1 MKEDILLYEDGI
13 KQILHDIASE
23 NGFYIKH
30 LESGLDKLYPLIYL
44 NLIHTIFQCYRK
56 EKHDMSK
63 EKNLK
68 IKDTLYAIK
77 ERRANMDCR
86 VFSVKIQENRL
97 SKAKSEKLK
106 RCFLE
111 AKWLYNAILAT
122 ETLTLEDTS
131 SVQVKVKDSFEVREI
146 KTLSA
151 QMKQSVVDSAKTNVF
166 NLSKAKKHG
175 VKVGKLQF
183 KKECNEI
190 NLKQFGQTYMIKDK
204 NKIHIQRIG
213 ILVVNGLEQ
222 INLDEVEFANAKLIQ
237 KSSGFYINLT
247 VYSNKQ
253 PQSNVEKEVLG
264 VDMGIKDQLIFSN
277 GVKVN
282 FYLEESERLKGLM
295 RKLAR
300 QTKGSNQ
307 HKQTLHRIE
316 KIYEHYNNKKNDV
329 VNKLNFV
336 LSENYIICFQ
346 DELLRQWK
354 RRKSKRRFSFGR
366 KVQHGILG
374 RAKDKLRKNPFNVML
389 ESYVPTTQT
398 CPKCGCLT
406 KHSLDKRSYHCNN
419 CGFEN
424 SDRDIH
430 SANMMVL
437 LSGYGTYRSLN
448 TDTVSTERMIG
459 FLDSL
464 SNLGVVVSTTNS
476 MEARCL

>member
-1 MKEDILLYEDGI
+1 MYEERNRKI
-13 KQILHDIASE
+13 K
-23 NGFYIKH
+23 
-30 LESGLDKLYPLIYL
+30 ESGKA
-44 NLIHTIFQCYRK
+44 TR
-56 EKHDMSK
+56 
-63 EKNLK
+63 
-68 IKDTLYAIK
+68 

-86 VFSVKIQENRL
+86 VFSVKVQENRL
-97 SKAKSEKLK
+97 SNAKREKLK

-131 SVQVKVKDSFEVREI
+131 SVQVKVKDSFEEREI
-146 KTLSA
+146 KCLSSH
-151 QMKQSVVDSAKTNVF
+151 MKQSIADSVKTNVS

-175 VKVGKLQF
+175 LKVGGLQF

-190 NLKQFGQTYMIKDK
+190 NLKQFNNTYKLKSK
-204 NKIHIQRIG
+204 NKISVQNVG
-213 ILVVNGLEQ
+213 VLVVNGLRQ
-222 INLDEVEFANAKLIQ
+222 INVDEVEFANAKLIQ
-237 KSSGFYINLT
+237 KPSGFYIHLT
-247 VYSNKQ
+247 TYSKKQ
-253 PQSNVEKEVLG
+253 TQPNVKKEVIG

-282 FYLEESERLKGLM
+282 FYLEESEQLKGLM
-295 RKLAR
+295 RKLSR

-307 HKQTLHRIE
+307 YKQTLHRI
-316 KIYEHYNNKKNDV
+316 KKVFEHQSNKKNDV
-329 VNKLNFV
+329 VNKLNSI
-336 LSENYIICFQ
+336 LEQNYIVCFQ
-346 DELLRQWK
+346 DELLKSWK
-354 RRKSKRRFSFGR
+354 RKKSKRRFSFG
-366 KVQHGILG
+366 KKIQHGILG
-374 RAKDKLRKNPFNVML
+374 RVKNKMKKNPSNVML
-389 ESYVPTTQT
+389 ESSVPTIQT

-424 SDRDIH
+424 PDRDIH

-448 TDTVSTERMIG
+448 TDTVSTERMTS

-476 MEARCL
+476 MEAHCL

>member
-1 MKEDILLYEDGI
+1 MYEERNRKI
-13 KQILHDIASE
+13 KE
-23 NGFYIKH
+23 NGKA
-30 LESGLDKLYPLIYL
+30 
-44 NLIHTIFQCYRK
+44 TR
-56 EKHDMSK
+56 
-63 EKNLK
+63 
-68 IKDTLYAIK
+68 

-86 VFSVKIQENRL
+86 VFSVKVQENRL
-97 SKAKSEKLK
+97 SNAKKEKLK

-131 SVQVKVKDSFEVREI
+131 SVQVKVKDSFEIRPI
-146 KTLSA
+146 NTLSV
-151 QMKQSVVDSAKTNVF
+151 QMKQSVADSVKTNVS
-166 NLSKAKKHG
+166 NLSKARKHG
-175 VKVGKLQF
+175 LKVGRLQF

-190 NLKQFGQTYMIKDK
+190 NLKQFGKTYKVK
-204 NKIHIQRIG
+204 SHNKINVQNIG
-213 ILVVNGLEQ
+213 VLVVNGLEQ
-222 INLDEVEFANAKLIQ
+222 INIDEIEFANAKLIQ
-237 KSSGFYINLT
+237 KPSGFYINLT
-247 VYSNKQ
+247 IYSNRQ
-253 PQSNVEKEVLG
+253 PQPETSKEVLG
-264 VDMGIKDQLIFSN
+264 LDMGIKDQLIFSN

-282 FYLEESERLKGLM
+282 FYLEESEQLKGLM

-300 QTKGSNQ
+300 QIKGSNQ
-307 HKQTLHRIE
+307 YKQTLHRIKKVFE
-316 KIYEHYNNKKNDV
+316 YQNNKKNDV
-329 VNKLNFV
+329 VNKLDSV
-336 LSENYIICFQ
+336 LKQNYIICFQ

-354 RRKSKRRFSFGR
+354 RKKSKRRFSFGR

-374 RAKDKLRKNPFNVML
+374 RVKDKLKNNPSNVML
-389 ESYVPTTQT
+389 KSSVPTTQT

-406 KHSLDKRSYHCNN
+406 KHSLDKRLYHCNH

-424 SDRDIH
+424 PDRDIH

-448 TDTVSTERMIG
+448 TDTVSTERVTG